1 MDIKIKKGFSISII
15 VPLISIYLIGLPL
28 VYTVIHL
35 IDINTNF
42 NLSLINL
49 FLANLSLTV
58 NNLGGLIIGMWMF
71 YNAESLKQDKWTWL
85 LIGLIYGQYSLLLIA
100 IIMFVQNINSRFD
113 LINSIQ
119 KILVLLIITFFL
131 NIVAKPLLTPY
142 LTYVIDTANYGFVI
156 KYTSLLTFISYG
168 LMILMNII
176 LAIKL
181 YNWIKSIDMTKKNI
195 WVIATLFLGL
205 FPVILFNALT
215 ITKKNKN

>member
-1 MDIKIKKGFSISII
+1 MDLKIKKEFSISMI
-15 VPLISIYLIGLPL
+15 VTLISIYLIGLPL

-35 IDINTNF
+35 IGIDPDF

-49 FLANLSLTV
+49 FLANLSLTM

-100 IIMFVQNINSRFD
+100 IIMIMQNINSRLD
-113 LINSIQ
+113 LINSIR

-131 NIVAKPLLTPY
+131 NIAAKSLLTPY
-142 LTYVIDTANYGFVI
+142 LTYVMDATNYGFVI
-156 KYTSLLTFISYG
+156 KYTSLLTIISYG

-181 YNWIKSIDMTKKNI
+181 SSWIKSIYMPKRII
-195 WVIATLFLGL
+195 WIIATLFLRV
-205 FPVILFNALT
+205 FPVILFNVLT
-215 ITKKNKN
+215 ITQKENY